1 METDYQLASTT
12 APGKLFASRAELAE
26 HYKSDWHK
34 YNLKRREAGLPMLLQ
49 ADFQA
54 RLDAALAL
62 REEKETG
69 TNHLKNKSDSKK
81 HFKKKK
87 NGGVVSQVSQASS
100 YDRIMKEPEKPA
112 EELTATEKPDEE
124 LKSAAEEARQQEPIE
139 IEPRQCLFDRHMS
152 ASVQANV
159 ERMQRKYGFF
169 IPDSEYLV
177 DLTGL
182 VGYCHEKIKL
192 GHVCLYCQK
201 VFTTWQGCQK
211 HMISKR
217 HTKLRYEPD
226 IDLEEFAVFYDF
238 AEADAE
244 YLARPQVE
252 KSTKDSDMEEASGD
266 GDDEWENISDDEE
279 EADVAMD
286 VEDDGEEPD
295 DEFEE
300 AIARMG
306 FDVTA
311 LGELV
316 LPDGRIIGHRAY
328 RRYYKQRAP
337 RTSTNNEAVLAARL
351 AASERLYRGQVYRIG
366 YEGDRNDTS
375 VPSNGSLALMKAGIA
390 PGMAA
395 GRAGK
400 GLLVKSG
407 GSFTAMSIYRYQ
419 AAMRKQRKGDVK
431 GLNLFN
437 KTYLNMNR
445 MDKKHNRLMNGVSVA
460 HAAR

>member
-1 METDYQLASTT
+1 MELDSQLASTT
-12 APGKLFASRAELAE
+12 APGKLFASREELAA

-34 YNLKRREAGLPMLLQ
+34 YNLKRREAGLPMLLEP
-49 ADFQA
+49 DFQA

-62 REEKETG
+62 RQEKETG
-69 TNHLKNKSDSKK
+69 TSHLKKESKK
-81 HFKKKK
+81 HFKKKR
-87 NGGVVSQVSQASS
+87 NGISQVSQASA
-100 YDRIMKEPEKPA
+100 YDRMTKETETPTTDSVDVEPTAENSYPTTEEPAAPEA
-112 EELTATEKPDEE
+112 
-124 LKSAAEEARQQEPIE
+124 IE

-152 ASVQANV
+152 VSVQANV

-169 IPDSEYLV
+169 IPDAEYLT

-244 YLARPQVE
+244 YLGRPSSE
-252 KSTKDSDMEEASGD
+252 KKTVDAEMEEVS
-266 GDDEWENISDDEE
+266 GDDEDWEDISDDEV
-279 EADVAMD
+279 AAMD
-286 VEDDGEEPD
+286 VEDDDHDNEVMD
-295 DEFEE
+295 NDFDE

-316 LPDGRIIGHRAY
+316 LPDGRIIGHRLY

-337 RTSTNNEAVLAARL
+337 RTNTSNEAVNAARL
-351 AASERLYRGQVYRIG
+351 AASERLYRGKVYRIG
-366 YEGDRNDTS
+366 YQGDRNSSND
-375 VPSNGSLALMKAGIA
+375 PSSGMTALMKAGIA

-431 GLNLFN
+431 GLNLYN
-437 KTYLNMNR
+437 RTSLNMNR

-460 HAAR
+460 HAKR